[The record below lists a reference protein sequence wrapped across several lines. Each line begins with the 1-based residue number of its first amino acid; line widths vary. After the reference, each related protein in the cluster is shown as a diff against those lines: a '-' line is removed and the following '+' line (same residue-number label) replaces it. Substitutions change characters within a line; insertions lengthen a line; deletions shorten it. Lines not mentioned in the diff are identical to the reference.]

1 MNKIQIIEWA
11 SIIGTILTCFIFL
24 MSKIERLEDRLDV
37 QGARTDRLYEMF
49 VELRRDSDQKFY
61 DLLKEQRK

>member
-24 MSKIERLEDRLDV
+24 MSKIERL
-37 QGARTDRLYEMF
+37 GSRTDRLYEMF
-49 VELRRDSDQKFY
+49 IDLRKDSDQKFY